1 MRHAIET
8 SLQRHEASRPWL
20 TGNVEIIA
28 SVLNAERE
36 LHRLVGAGLAEHAL
50 WRRETR
56 GRLKPQ
62 TRGNR
67 DLAQLFRC
75 KLPLAPPVVHRLPP
89 PLLAALPRNL
99 SPARAG
105 QPAAA
110 EACTSVA
117 WTARRGA

>member
-1 MRHAIET
+1 MRHTIET
-8 SLQRHEASRPWL
+8 GFQRHKAPCPWL
-20 TGNVEIIA
+20 TGHVEVIA

-36 LHRLVGAGLAEHAL
+36 LHRLFGAGLAEHAL

-75 KLPLAPPVVHRLPP
+75 QLPLAPPVVHRLPP
-89 PLLAALPRNL
+89 PLLPTLPRNL
-99 SPARAG
+99 ASAHAG

-110 EACTSVA
+110 EVCTSVA
-117 WTARRGA
+117 WTARRGK